1 MAIPTHVDGISAC
14 SPDDHPLGFELDGS
28 YYRIYAV
35 EADWYRPSG
44 HFFKVRADGKRF
56 IIRHNIIE
64 DEWAL
69 LSVFDGAELFKRDG
83 VEIVT
88 VDPAIVRAAVK
99 NIESCEH
106 LPSG

>member
-35 EADWYRPSG
+35 EAQWYRPSG

-56 IIRHNIIE
+56 IIRPNVIE
-64 DEWAL
+64 DEWTL
-69 LSVFDGAELFKRDG
+69 LSVFNAESELLLIDA
-83 VEIVT
+83 VT
-88 VDPAIVRAAVK
+88 TDWGPASFFPPARSK
-99 NIESCEH
+99 M
-106 LPSG
+106 